1 MNWKEYQTN
10 VKRTLANLNNYKL
23 DLSHTIL
30 GLMSEYSE
38 YIDAVKTNDKVNKDE
53 EIGDKCWYL
62 AAYCILRDINLEM
75 KIVTVDTKTYMYNL
89 SLLSN
94 LVKRY
99 IAYNKEFDRE
109 LEIELVSK
117 LYANLINMAGSSN
130 IENILEKNIN
140 KLKVRYPE
148 KFNETKAIDRNL
160 EAEYKT
166 LI

>member
-1 MNWKEYQTN
+1 MNWKEYQIN
-10 VKRTLANLNNYKL
+10 VKRTLAELENYKL
-23 DLSHTIL
+23 DLSHIIL
-30 GLMSEYSE
+30 GLISEYAE
-38 YIDAVKTNDKVNKDE
+38 YIEAIKANDKININE

-62 AAYCILRDINLEM
+62 AAYCNLRDIDLDSIIMN
-75 KIVTVDTKTYMYNL
+75 KQTYIYNL

-99 IAYNKEFDRE
+99 IAYNKEFDRN
-109 LEIELVSK
+109 LEIELVGK
-117 LYANLINMAGSSN
+117 LVANLREMAGSSKL
-130 IENILEKNIN
+130 EDILEKNIN

-148 KFNETKAIDRNL
+148 KFDETKATERDL

>member
-1 MNWKEYQTN
+1 MNWKEYQIN
-10 VKRTLANLNNYKL
+10 VKRTLANLKSYKE
-23 DLSHTIL
+23 DLAHTIL

-38 YIDAVKTNDKVNKDE
+38 YIDAVEANDKVNINE

-62 AAYCILRDINLEM
+62 AAYCNLRNIDLEVITM
-75 KIVTVDTKTYMYNL
+75 NTQTYTYNL

-99 IAYNKEFDRE
+99 IAYNKEFDRD

-117 LYANLINMAGSSN
+117 LAANLIRMAGDSRL
-130 IENILEKNIN
+130 EDILEKNIN

-148 KFNETKAIDRNL
+148 NFNETKAIERNL